1 MGIVGAHNVGKV
13 LELKLEEV
21 GITSLDQLRKVGT
34 EAAFMLLYEKNKN
47 TSRAI
52 LLSIEGA
59 IQEVRWHN
67 LDEKRVEELK
77 EFFDSVVPKRK

>member
-59 IQEVRWHN
+59 IQEMRWHN

-77 EFFDSVVPKRK
+77 DFFDSVVTKRK

>member
-13 LELKLEEV
+13 LELKLEEI
-21 GITSLDQLRKVGT
+21 GITSLSQLRKLGT
-34 EAAFMLLYEKNKN
+34 EATFKLLYEKNKN

-59 IQEVRWHN
+59 IQEMRWHN

-77 EFFDSVVPKRK
+77 DFFDSVVTKRK